1 MTHTTSRTGFTL
13 LEVMLVMAIIV
24 MLAAFAWPS
33 FESSFAY
40 ARATAAADS
49 VKGALAQARAR
60 AIEDSVPY
68 RFSVVVG
75 TTHWRVAPDRAEF
88 WSGNVPEMS
97 ASGQNPPLVL
107 EDTLPKGVL
116 FTTEGNEQVAPKG
129 SKDDDGGEVEPSA
142 YTTVAVFLPDGT
154 ARDDTVITLGTDGT
168 KRVTLRLRSLTG
180 TVKTLTGKE
189 QR

>member
-1 MTHTTSRTGFTL
+1 
-13 LEVMLVMAIIV
+13 MLVMAIIV

-33 FESSFAY
+33 FEGAYAY

-68 RFSVVVG
+68 RVSVVIG
-75 TTHWRVAPDRAEF
+75 STHWRVAPDRAEF
-88 WSGNVPEMS
+88 WSGNAPDMS
-97 ASGQNPPLVL
+97 SFGQNPPLVL

-116 FTTEGNEQVAPKG
+116 FNRQADVPVAPKEN
-129 SKDDDGGEVEPSA
+129 KDDDSGEVEPSA

-154 ARDDTVITLGTDGT
+154 ARDDSVIGLTADGT
-168 KRVTLRLRSLTG
+168 KYVTLR
-180 TVKTLTGKE
+180 
-189 QR
+189 